1 MENILYFISGIA
13 LGSYLSRSWT
23 TKGFKTLKK
32 KIKSKNKKKVSKV
45 RVATISTKP
54 KTASKTAPTI
64 SRRIIQKDKNKD
76 KVLKIFQE
84 NKKVTNDDI
93 EKILKVSDYT
103 AERYLNE
110 LEEKG
115 KVAQHG
121 KTGRGV
127 FYTLK

>member
-1 MENILYFISGIA
+1 M
-13 LGSYLSRSWT
+13 
-23 TKGFKTLKK
+23 
-32 KIKSKNKKKVSKV
+32 
-45 RVATISTKP
+45 
-54 KTASKTAPTI
+54 
-64 SRRIIQKDKNKD
+64 QKDKNKD

-93 EKILKVSDYT
+93 EKILKVSDST

-110 LEEKG
+110 LEKKG

-121 KTGRGV
+121 KTGRSV